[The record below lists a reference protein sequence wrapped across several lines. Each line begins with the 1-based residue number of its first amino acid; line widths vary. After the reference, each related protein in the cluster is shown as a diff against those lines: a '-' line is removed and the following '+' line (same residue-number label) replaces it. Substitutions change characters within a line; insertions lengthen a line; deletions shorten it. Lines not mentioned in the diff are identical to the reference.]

1 MTLTCKDLIILPPL
15 PTRTCMCRKGERRVK
30 DNDNLSQAMHV
41 HVYGLETRLQ
51 YLAGLRWEDL
61 PPLKSPPPPV
71 EISKSQFQNSDS
83 RHTVHATCRVH
94 LNSNFSRLSI
104 PNIYNIF
111 WILSERCSGDSIA
124 INDVIHHAN
133 CRTRVV
139 TLDCIKINLRGS
151 IKPKHFWGECP

>member
-1 MTLTCKDLIILPPL
+1 M
-15 PTRTCMCRKGERRVK
+15 K

-51 YLAGLRWEDL
+51 YLAGAAMGGFATLEKIL
-61 PPLKSPPPPV
+61 PPPS

-83 RHTVHATCRVH
+83 RHTIHATCIVH
-94 LNSNFSRLSI
+94 LKSNFSRLSI
-104 PNIYNIF
+104 PNIFN
-111 WILSERCSGDSIA
+111 ILSERCSGDSIA
-124 INDVIHHAN
+124 IYDVIHHAN
-133 CRTRVV
+133 CRTRVE